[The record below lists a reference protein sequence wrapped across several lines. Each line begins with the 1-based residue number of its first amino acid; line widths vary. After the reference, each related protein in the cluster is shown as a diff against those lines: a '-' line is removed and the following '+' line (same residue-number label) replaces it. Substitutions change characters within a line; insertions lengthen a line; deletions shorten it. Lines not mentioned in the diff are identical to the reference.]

1 MRLTALLLMTL
12 ISSCRTGD
20 LKRRDVQAAVWLET
34 GLPSD
39 LCEQVTPECKLSP
52 FNCTQADFIG
62 WRRGKY
68 RKLDTGKEEFL
79 AYCNIKNGEWTSIRT
94 EYFKAVLDALLPEKK

>member
-1 MRLTALLLMTL
+1 MKWTAFLLMTL
-12 ISSCRTGD
+12 ISSCRTSD

-39 LCEQVTPECKLSP
+39 MCEQVSEPCKLSP
-52 FNCTQADFIG
+52 YNCSKDDFIG
-62 WRRGKY
+62 WRRGRY
-68 RKLDTGKEEFL
+68 RKLDSGKYEFL
-79 AYCNIKNGEWTSIRT
+79 AYCNVKDGEWTSIRT